1 MSTSYSVLLEAFYH
15 RIEKDRDYFNYFNL
29 TEAEAMALAKERA
42 LAYMDEALVRIALE
56 CHPSVDFSDRDDT
69 SEVFNFNLTRN
80 EVMLVSSL
88 MYQSHLE
95 REIAYIKTIN
105 VNYTPTEL
113 RVFDPSNARSSFL
126 DMYKLVCEQNDS
138 LMDKYKSTDRT
149 TGTYKTINFDSY
161 DDE

>member
-1 MSTSYSVLLEAFYH
+1 MSTSYSVPLEAFYH